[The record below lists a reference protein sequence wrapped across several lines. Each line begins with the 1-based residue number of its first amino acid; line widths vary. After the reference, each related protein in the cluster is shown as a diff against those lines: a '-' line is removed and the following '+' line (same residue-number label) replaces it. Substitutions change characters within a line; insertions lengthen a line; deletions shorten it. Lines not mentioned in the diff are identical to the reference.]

1 MKLACDLCHH
11 TGVMGCL
18 PYKRNGEEQL
28 GPRYTRKKVIKL
40 PRLAKDFLSLGTLT
54 PMFWEDP

>member
-1 MKLACDLCHH
+1 MSSSWKNASVKSACDLCDE
-11 TGVMGCL
+11 VL

-40 PRLAKDFLSLGTLT
+40 PRLAKDFLGLGL
-54 PMFWEDP
+54 